1 MDDTQKAPLE
11 FDMKQ
16 FIDQIE
22 TERKLEEKKSSIV
35 IENFKLCN
43 VSGETSNKIW
53 AICTARIDDNIVV
66 KGVKILNGSNGP
78 FVSMPRYKT
87 KDMDGKEIYKDVVY
101 LKTKEARESLT
112 KAVQEAY
119 RECVM
124 RLDKKLSAQNR
135 LEVKVSVYEGRED
148 HLRGI
153 AQITVGN
160 TVIKNIRIMEGK
172 NGLFVSMP
180 QYMNEQGIWNDLVYP
195 EDREMRT
202 AIANKVLEVYKEKL
216 KQKDISENKEL
227 RKEKNKTR

>member
-1 MDDTQKAPLE
+1 MNDTQKAPLE
-11 FDMKQ
+11 FDIKQ

-22 TERKLEEKKSSIV
+22 MERKIEAKKSTVV

-43 VSGETSNKIW
+43 TSGETSNKIW
-53 AICTARIDDNIVV
+53 AICTARIDDNMVIR
-66 KGVKILNGSNGP
+66 GVKIINGSNGA

-87 KDMDGKEIYKDVVY
+87 KDTDGKEIYKDVVY
-101 LKTKEARESLT
+101 LKTNEAREALS

-135 LEVKVSVYEGRED
+135 LEVKVSVYDGRED
-148 HLRGI
+148 HLRGL

-160 TVIKNIRIMEGK
+160 TVVKNIRIMEGK

-180 QYMNEQGIWNDLVYP
+180 QYMNEQGKWNDLVYP
-195 EDREMRT
+195 DDKEIRT
-202 AIANKVLEVYKEKL
+202 TIANKVLEEYNVQIKENK
-216 KQKDISENKEL
+216 ISEVKEI
-227 RKEKNKTR
+227 RKEKSKTR

>member
-1 MDDTQKAPLE
+1 MNDTQKAPLE
-11 FDMKQ
+11 FDIKQ

-22 TERKLEEKKSSIV
+22 MERKMEEKKSTVV

-43 VSGETSNKIW
+43 TSGETSNKIW
-53 AICTARIDDNIVV
+53 AICTARIDDNMVIR
-66 KGVKILNGSNGP
+66 GVKIINGSNGA

-87 KDMDGKEIYKDVVY
+87 KDTDGKEIYKDVVY
-101 LKTKEARESLT
+101 LKTNEAREALS

-135 LEVKVSVYEGRED
+135 LEVKVSVYDGRED
-148 HLRGI
+148 HLRGL

-160 TVIKNIRIMEGK
+160 TVVKNIRIMEGK

-180 QYMNEQGIWNDLVYP
+180 QYMNEQGKWNDLVYP
-195 EDREMRT
+195 DDKEIRT
-202 AIANKVLEVYKEKL
+202 TIANKVLEEYNVQIKENK
-216 KQKDISENKEL
+216 ISEVKEI
-227 RKEKNKTR
+227 RKEKSKTR

>member
-1 MDDTQKAPLE
+1 MNDTQKAPLE
-11 FDMKQ
+11 FDVKQ

-22 TERKLEEKKSSIV
+22 MERKIEEKKSTVV

-43 VSGETSNKIW
+43 TSGETSNKIW
-53 AICTARIDDNIVV
+53 AICTARIDDNMVIR
-66 KGVKILNGSNGP
+66 GVKIINGSNGA

-87 KDMDGKEIYKDVVY
+87 KDTDGKEIYKDVVY
-101 LKTKEARESLT
+101 LKTNEAREALS

-135 LEVKVSVYEGRED
+135 LEVKVSVYDGRED
-148 HLRGI
+148 HLRGL

-160 TVIKNIRIMEGK
+160 TVVKNIRIMEGK

-180 QYMNEQGIWNDLVYP
+180 QYMNEQGKWNDLVYP
-195 EDREMRT
+195 DDKEIRT
-202 AIANKVLEVYKEKL
+202 TIANKVLEEYNVQIKENK
-216 KQKDISENKEL
+216 ISEVKEI
-227 RKEKNKTR
+227 RKEKSKTR

>member
-1 MDDTQKAPLE
+1 MNDMQKAPLE
-11 FDMKQ
+11 FDIKQ

-22 TERKLEEKKSSIV
+22 MERKVEEKKSTVV

-43 VSGETSNKIW
+43 TSGETSNKIW
-53 AICTARIDDNIVV
+53 AICTARIDDNMVIR
-66 KGVKILNGSNGP
+66 GVKIINGSNGA

-87 KDMDGKEIYKDVVY
+87 KDTEGKEIYKDVVY
-101 LKTKEARESLT
+101 LKTKEAREALS

-135 LEVKVSVYEGRED
+135 LEVKVSLYEGRED
-148 HLRGI
+148 HLRGL

-160 TVIKNIRIMEGK
+160 TVVKNIRIMEGK

-180 QYMNEQGIWNDLVYP
+180 QYINEQGKWNDLVYP
-195 EDREMRT
+195 DDREIRT
-202 AIANKVLEVYKEKL
+202 TIANKVLEEYNMKIKENK
-216 KQKDISENKEL
+216 ISEVKEI
-227 RKEKNKTR
+227 RKEKSKTR

>member
-1 MDDTQKAPLE
+1 MNDTQKAPLE
-11 FDMKQ
+11 FDIKQ

-22 TERKLEEKKSSIV
+22 MERKVEEKKSTVV

-43 VSGETSNKIW
+43 TSGETSNKIW
-53 AICTARIDDNIVV
+53 AICTARIDDNMVIR
-66 KGVKILNGSNGP
+66 GVKIINGSNGT

-87 KDMDGKEIYKDVVY
+87 KDTEGKEIYKDVVY
-101 LKTKEARESLT
+101 LKTKEAREALS

-135 LEVKVSVYEGRED
+135 LEVKVSLYEGRED
-148 HLRGI
+148 HLRGL

-160 TVIKNIRIMEGK
+160 TVVKNIRIMEGK

-180 QYMNEQGIWNDLVYP
+180 QYINEQGKWNDLVYP
-195 EDREMRT
+195 DDREIRT
-202 AIANKVLEVYKEKL
+202 TIANKVLEEYNMKIKENK
-216 KQKDISENKEL
+216 ISEVKEI
-227 RKEKNKTR
+227 RKEISKTR

>member
-1 MDDTQKAPLE
+1 MNDTQKAPLE
-11 FDMKQ
+11 FDIKQ

-22 TERKLEEKKSSIV
+22 MERKIEEKKSTVV

-43 VSGETSNKIW
+43 TSGETSNKIW
-53 AICTARIDDNIVV
+53 AICTARIDDNMVIR
-66 KGVKILNGSNGP
+66 GVKIINGSNGA

-87 KDMDGKEIYKDVVY
+87 KDTDGKEIYKDVVY
-101 LKTKEARESLT
+101 LKTNEAREALS

-135 LEVKVSVYEGRED
+135 LEVKVSVYDGRED
-148 HLRGI
+148 HLRGL

-160 TVIKNIRIMEGK
+160 TVVKNIRIMEGK

-180 QYMNEQGIWNDLVYP
+180 QYMNEQGKWNDLVYP
-195 EDREMRT
+195 DDKEIRT
-202 AIANKVLEVYKEKL
+202 TIANKVLEEYNVQIKENK
-216 KQKDISENKEL
+216 ISEVKEI
-227 RKEKNKTR
+227 RKEKSKTR